1 MKTHR
6 EKTLSNVKD
15 KELMN
20 YLYTHLDRATD
31 RNSGALNNLLT
42 STFPISE
49 EEKQEITGMAKIF
62 APISESVIRDIEKA
76 KKSDEMGK
84 YNPFFISSQERINY
98 INKQSGLKKRRLLY
112 GQWPYELVDAKPA
125 NRDASVGVDPASES
139 GDYYCW

>member
-31 RNSGALNNLLT
+31 RNSGALNNLLI

-49 EEKQEITGMAKIF
+49 EEKQEKLTAVQGYLIQQNEDLTALRF
-62 APISESVIRDIEKA
+62 AIKTIHKR
-76 KKSDEMGK
+76 
-84 YNPFFISSQERINY
+84 F
-98 INKQSGLKKRRLLY
+98 LKEKRRVHNMRVQFEKVR
-112 GQWPYELVDAKPA
+112 GE
-125 NRDASVGVDPASES
+125 PASDVEDTAMPDLWNLS
-139 GDYYCW
+139 GIIVEEEQS

>member
-31 RNSGALNNLLT
+31 RNSGALNNLLI

-49 EEKQEITGMAKIF
+49 EEKQEKLTAVQGYLIQQNEDLTALRF
-62 APISESVIRDIEKA
+62 AIKTIHKR
-76 KKSDEMGK
+76 
-84 YNPFFISSQERINY
+84 F
-98 INKQSGLKKRRLLY
+98 LKEKRRVHNMRVQFEKVR
-112 GQWPYELVDAKPA
+112 GEQAPDVDDTAMPDLW
-125 NRDASVGVDPASES
+125 NLS
-139 GDYYCW
+139 GIIVEEEQS